1 MDGVFM
7 KKLCR
12 RIFICL
18 MIAFFV
24 WFGTVLADRQ
34 KLREELIRIHVVA
47 NSDSPADQSIKLSVR
62 DAVLDSM
69 KSELANIS
77 DVETARHYLQE
88 KLPHIQSVAAQT
100 LEALGCKD
108 PIQVTLQ
115 KETFKRSTNALLSL
129 PAGIYESLRITIGS
143 GEGENWWS
151 VVFPNVILLE
161 NTDTGILSVFSESV
175 ESNPGADELEIR
187 FWLLDIL
194 GRLENYF
201 FPG

>member
-1 MDGVFM
+1 MG
-7 KKLCR
+7 KICR

-34 KLREELIRIHVVA
+34 KLRDELIRIHVVA

-62 DAVLDSM
+62 DAVLESI
-69 KSELANIS
+69 KSELANLS
-77 DVETARHYLQE
+77 DVEQARHYLQE
-88 KLPHIQSVAAQT
+88 KLPYIHNIAVKT
-100 LEALGCKD
+100 LEALGCED
-108 PIQVTLQ
+108 PVRVTLQ
-115 KETFKRSTNALLSL
+115 KETFDRSANALLSL

-143 GEGENWWS
+143 GAGENWWS
-151 VVFPNVILLE
+151 VVFPDVIPSE
-161 NTDTGILSVFSESV
+161 KTDAGILSVFSES
-175 ESNPGADELEIR
+175 EQNSQETGELEIR
-187 FWLLDIL
+187 FWVLDLL